1 MQSFGIKIERIDRD
15 LLCIYETNAKW
26 CQSRE
31 LVKQGGVLAEGEARQ
46 CELQGN
52 LEPSSCG
59 QIKQSGMTAE
69 NFDEGL
75 LSRSV

>member
-1 MQSFGIKIERIDRD
+1 MVDEAVEKVLATAESLGG
-15 LLCIYETNAKW
+15 
-26 CQSRE
+26 RE
-31 LVKQGGVLAEGEARQ
+31 LVEQGGVLAEGEARQ

>member
-1 MQSFGIKIERIDRD
+1 MVDEAVEEVLS
-15 LLCIYETNAKW
+15 TAKGLR
-26 CQSRE
+26 SDE
-31 LVKQGGVLAEGEARQ
+31 LVEADDSLEQGGVLAEGEARQ

>member
-1 MQSFGIKIERIDRD
+1 MRYCAGPGLGSGLGSAAR
-15 LLCIYETNAKW
+15 LAGYG
-26 CQSRE
+26 E
-31 LVKQGGVLAEGEARQ
+31 LRPGVLAEGEARQ

-52 LEPSSCG
+52 LEPSSRG